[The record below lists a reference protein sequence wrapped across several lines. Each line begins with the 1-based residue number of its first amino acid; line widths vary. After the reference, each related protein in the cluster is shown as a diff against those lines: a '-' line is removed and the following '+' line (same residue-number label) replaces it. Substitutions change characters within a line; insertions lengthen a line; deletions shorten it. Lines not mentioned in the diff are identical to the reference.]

1 MWDQN
6 VFNLDSKNNQSG
18 SQNQKPKTRLQQL
31 NFILAL
37 VGLIFYP
44 FVMVGAIISVPIF
57 YAFQLDKKKHGA
69 STFYVPALY
78 SWQKKIWLGA
88 ILLFLVNGFL
98 FAKVMPEAYFSAYEF
113 FPLNLIGSPL
123 TFGWSTIPPLI
134 LNGLFFACCI
144 VSMFIFTNK
153 QRIESSETRRRRIK
167 ESTDYLER
175 RRERFANSAKLN
187 DKYEEIIQNSNAE
200 EYQHVLKSAFIGA
213 DEYGKDV
220 WLPCKELNQH
230 AVIFGSTGTGK
241 TTLLKNLFD
250 YGARI
255 NAPMLIIDGKGSPDT
270 RIAVEEFAKK
280 HHRKIHVFTDE
291 HDLRYNPIKYGNSI
305 VIRDKLISMAKTEST
320 YYSTGAE
327 KLLQMTVQLM
337 DQVSSLDRNFP
348 TLSKLFDPKY
358 VLEVFNQQIDWEHLN
373 YDDLYKK
380 KKAFFDSLM
389 EKTQQE
395 QGKKEMKTKKVEKEK
410 ENDKEGVDEL
420 QPRGRLA
427 VRQKQLET
435 APEQGAVMKDMF
447 AKLPL
452 YQRLKLVKYLLP
464 EGLASLFFDLLES
477 YEASENGVF
486 QLYLQADNL
495 RSNVDLLLKSEIGY
509 LFDTSECEGNELDLM
524 SVDANNEIVYV
535 SLDGLIYKEFIES
548 LAHFFI
554 GEINFLASYRYKSA
568 ARNTEKDGEDDVL
581 KPFFLFCDEPSTYL
595 SENFMDTV
603 NKTRGAGIHTIFSPQ
618 TITDLTLKHEK
629 LDKILIGNSNTFFI
643 GRMND
648 PEEAEYTAKLLG
660 TFTDVELTEVTQQ
673 EEGYGNMNNVNW
685 KGEKGTKREVSV
697 FKIHPDTIKELKQG
711 EFIMYRKA
719 STEYEEPRKVYIRQ
733 P

>member
-6 VFNLDSKNNQSG
+6 LFNLESKNKQNG

-31 NFILAL
+31 NFILAI
-37 VGLIFYP
+37 VGVVFYP
-44 FVMVGAIISVPIF
+44 FVIAGAIIAAPVF
-57 YAFQLDKKKHGA
+57 YFFQLDKKKHGA
-69 STFYVPALY
+69 STSYVPALY
-78 SWQKKIWLGA
+78 SWQKIIWLGGFV
-88 ILLFLVNGFL
+88 LFLVNGFL
-98 FAKVMPEAYFSAYEF
+98 FAKVIPEAYFSAYEF
-113 FPLNLIGSPL
+113 FPLNLMGSPL

-187 DKYEEIIQNSNAE
+187 DKYEEIIQNSNSE
-200 EYQHVLKSAFIGA
+200 EFQNVLKSAFIGS

-270 RIAVEEFAKK
+270 RIAVEEFAEK
-280 HHRKIHVFTDE
+280 HNRKIHVFTDE
-291 HDLRYNPIKYGNSI
+291 HDVRYNPIKYGNSI

-327 KLLQMTVQLM
+327 KLLQLTIQLM
-337 DQVSSLDRNFP
+337 DQVVTLNRDFP
-348 TLSKLFDPKY
+348 TLSNLFNPKY

-373 YDDLYKK
+373 YDELYKK
-380 KKAFFDSLM
+380 QKAFFDGM
-389 EKTQQE
+389 IEKAEQT
-395 QGKKEMKTKKVEKEK
+395 QGKKEKKDEKEK
-410 ENDKEGVDEL
+410 EAEVKDVVP
-420 QPRGRLA
+420 QARGRLA
-427 VRQKQLET
+427 VRQKQLES
-435 APEQGAVMKDMF
+435 APGQAEVIKSMF

-452 YQRLKLVKYLLP
+452 YQRIKFVKYLLP
-464 EGLASLFFDLLES
+464 KGLASLFFDLLES

-495 RSNVDLLLKSEIGY
+495 RSNVDLLLKSEIGH
-509 LFDTSECEGNELDLM
+509 LFDTSNCGSNELDLM

-535 SLDGLIYKEFIES
+535 ALDGLIYKEFIES

-568 ARNTEKDGEDDVL
+568 ARNAGKEGEDGLL

-660 TFTDVELTEVTQQ
+660 TFTDIELTEVTQQ

>member
-6 VFNLDSKNNQSG
+6 IFNLGSKNQQNG

-31 NFILAL
+31 NFIIAV
-37 VGLIFYP
+37 VGFVFYP
-44 FVMVGAIISVPIF
+44 FVIAGAVISMPVF
-57 YAFQLDKKKHGA
+57 YYFQLDKKKHGA
-69 STFYVPALY
+69 STSYVPALY
-78 SWQKKIWLGA
+78 SWQKKIWLIGF
-88 ILLFLVNGFL
+88 IFLLINSAL
-98 FAKVMPEAYFSAYEF
+98 FVKVIPESYFSAYEF
-113 FPLNLIGSPL
+113 FPLSQIGSPL
-123 TFGWSTIPPLI
+123 KFGWTTIMPLI

-153 QRIESSETRRRRIK
+153 QRIESAETRRRRIK

-175 RRERFANSAKLN
+175 RRDRFANSAKLN
-187 DKYEEIIQNSNAE
+187 DKYKEIIQNSNSE
-200 EYQHVLKSAFIGA
+200 GIQNVLKSAFIGS

-280 HHRKIHVFTDE
+280 HNRKINVFTDE

-305 VIRDKLISMAKTEST
+305 VIRDKLISLAKTEST

-327 KLLQMTVQLM
+327 KLLQLTVQLM
-337 DQVSSLDRNFP
+337 DQVSTLDRNFP

-358 VLEVFNQQIDWEHLN
+358 VLEMFNQQIDWESVN
-373 YDDLYKK
+373 YDELYKK
-380 KKAFFDSLM
+380 KKGFFDSLM
-389 EKTQQE
+389 EKTKQE
-395 QGKKEMKTKKVEKEK
+395 QSKNEKKTKKADEVKEK
-410 ENDKEGVDEL
+410 EAES

-427 VRQKQLET
+427 VRQKQLES
-435 APEQGAVMKDMF
+435 APEQAEVIKAMF

-452 YQRLKLVKYLLP
+452 YQRIKFVKYLLP

-477 YEASENGVF
+477 YEASEHGVF

-509 LFDTSECEGNELDLM
+509 LFDTSECKGNELDLM

-535 SLDGLIYKEFIES
+535 ALDGLIYKEFIES

-568 ARNTEKDGEDDVL
+568 ARNAGKEGEDGEL

-660 TFTDVELTEVTQQ
+660 TFTDIELTEVTEQ
-673 EEGYGNMNNVNW
+673 EEGYGSMNNVNW

>member
-1 MWDQN
+1 M
-6 VFNLDSKNNQSG
+6 FNLESKNKQNG

-31 NFILAL
+31 NFILAI
-37 VGLIFYP
+37 VGVVFYP
-44 FVMVGAIISVPIF
+44 FVIAGAIIAAPVF
-57 YAFQLDKKKHGA
+57 YFFQLDKKKHGA
-69 STFYVPALY
+69 STSYVPALY
-78 SWQKKIWLGA
+78 SWQKIIWLGGFV
-88 ILLFLVNGFL
+88 LFLVNGFL
-98 FAKVMPEAYFSAYEF
+98 FAKVIPEAYFSAYEF
-113 FPLNLIGSPL
+113 FPLNLMGSPL

-187 DKYEEIIQNSNAE
+187 DKYEEIIQNSNSE
-200 EYQHVLKSAFIGA
+200 EFQNVLKSAFIGS

-270 RIAVEEFAKK
+270 RIAVEEFAEK
-280 HHRKIHVFTDE
+280 HNRKIHVFTDE
-291 HDLRYNPIKYGNSI
+291 HDVRYNPIKYGNSI

-327 KLLQMTVQLM
+327 KLLQLTIQLM
-337 DQVSSLDRNFP
+337 DQVVTLNRDFP
-348 TLSKLFDPKY
+348 TLSNLFNPKY

-373 YDDLYKK
+373 YDELYKK
-380 KKAFFDSLM
+380 QKAFFDGM
-389 EKTQQE
+389 IEKAEQT
-395 QGKKEMKTKKVEKEK
+395 QGKKEKKDEKEK
-410 ENDKEGVDEL
+410 EAEVKDVVP
-420 QPRGRLA
+420 QARGRLA
-427 VRQKQLET
+427 VRQKQLES
-435 APEQGAVMKDMF
+435 APGQAEVIKSMF

-452 YQRLKLVKYLLP
+452 YQRIKFVKYLLP
-464 EGLASLFFDLLES
+464 KGLASLFFDLLES

-495 RSNVDLLLKSEIGY
+495 RSNVDLLLKSEIGH
-509 LFDTSECEGNELDLM
+509 LFDTSNCGSNELDLM

-535 SLDGLIYKEFIES
+535 ALDGLIYKEFIES

-568 ARNTEKDGEDDVL
+568 ARNAGKEGEDGVL

-660 TFTDVELTEVTQQ
+660 TFTDIELTEVTQQ

>member
-6 VFNLDSKNNQSG
+6 LFNLDSKNNQSG

-44 FVMVGAIISVPIF
+44 FVIVGAIISVPIF

-98 FAKVMPEAYFSAYEF
+98 FGKVMPEAYFSAYEF

-410 ENDKEGVDEL
+410 EKDKEGEDEL

>member
-6 VFNLDSKNNQSG
+6 LFNLESKNKQNG

-31 NFILAL
+31 NFILAI
-37 VGLIFYP
+37 VGVVFYP
-44 FVMVGAIISVPIF
+44 FVITGAIIAAPVF
-57 YAFQLDKKKHGA
+57 YFFQLDKKKHGA
-69 STFYVPALY
+69 STSYVPALY
-78 SWQKKIWLGA
+78 SWQKKIWLGGFV
-88 ILLFLVNGFL
+88 LFLVNGFL
-98 FAKVMPEAYFSAYEF
+98 FAKVIPEAYFSAYEF

-187 DKYEEIIQNSNAE
+187 DKYEEIIQNSDSE
-200 EYQHVLKSAFIGA
+200 EFQNVLKSAFIGS

-250 YGARI
+250 YGSRI

-270 RIAVEEFAKK
+270 RIAVEEFATK
-280 HHRKIHVFTDE
+280 HNRKINVFTDE

-327 KLLQMTVQLM
+327 KLLQMTIQLM
-337 DQVSSLDRNFP
+337 DQVSTLDRNFP
-348 TLSKLFDPKY
+348 TLSKLFNPQY
-358 VLEVFNQQIDWEHLN
+358 VLEVFNQQIDWESVN
-373 YDDLYKK
+373 YDELYKK
-380 KKAFFDSLM
+380 KKGFFDSLM
-389 EKTQQE
+389 EKTKQE
-395 QGKKEMKTKKVEKEK
+395 QSKNEKKTKKADEVKEK
-410 ENDKEGVDEL
+410 EAES

-427 VRQKQLET
+427 VRQKQLES
-435 APEQGAVMKDMF
+435 APEQAEVIKAMF

-452 YQRLKLVKYLLP
+452 YQRIKFVKYLLP

-509 LFDTSECEGNELDLM
+509 LFDTSECKGNELDLM

-535 SLDGLIYKEFIES
+535 ALDGLIYKEFIES

-568 ARNTEKDGEDDVL
+568 ARNAGKEGENGEL

-660 TFTDVELTEVTQQ
+660 TFTDIELTEVTQQ

>member
-6 VFNLDSKNNQSG
+6 LFNLESKNKQNG

-31 NFILAL
+31 NFILAI
-37 VGLIFYP
+37 VGVVFYP
-44 FVMVGAIISVPIF
+44 FVIAGAIIAAPVF
-57 YAFQLDKKKHGA
+57 YFFQLDKKKHGA
-69 STFYVPALY
+69 STSYVPALY
-78 SWQKKIWLGA
+78 SWQKIIWLGGFV
-88 ILLFLVNGFL
+88 LFLVNGFL
-98 FAKVMPEAYFSAYEF
+98 FAKVIPEAYFSAYEF
-113 FPLNLIGSPL
+113 FPLNLMGSPL

-187 DKYEEIIQNSNAE
+187 DKYEEIIQNSNSE
-200 EYQHVLKSAFIGA
+200 EFQNVLKSAFIGS

-270 RIAVEEFAKK
+270 RIAVEEFAEK
-280 HHRKIHVFTDE
+280 HNRKIHVFTDE
-291 HDLRYNPIKYGNSI
+291 HDVRYNPIKYGNSI

-327 KLLQMTVQLM
+327 KLLQLTIQLM
-337 DQVSSLDRNFP
+337 DQVVTLNRDFP
-348 TLSKLFDPKY
+348 TLSNLFNPKY

-373 YDDLYKK
+373 YDELYKK
-380 KKAFFDSLM
+380 QKAFFDGM
-389 EKTQQE
+389 IEKAEQT
-395 QGKKEMKTKKVEKEK
+395 QGKKEKKDEKEK
-410 ENDKEGVDEL
+410 EAEVKDVVP
-420 QPRGRLA
+420 QARGRLA
-427 VRQKQLET
+427 VRQKQLES
-435 APEQGAVMKDMF
+435 APGQAEVIKSMF

-452 YQRLKLVKYLLP
+452 YQRIKFVKYLLP
-464 EGLASLFFDLLES
+464 KGLASLFFDLLES
-477 YEASENGVF
+477 YEASENGVI

-495 RSNVDLLLKSEIGY
+495 RSNVDLLLKSEIGH
-509 LFDTSECEGNELDLM
+509 LFDTSNCGSNELDLM

-535 SLDGLIYKEFIES
+535 ALDGLIYKEFIES

-568 ARNTEKDGEDDVL
+568 ARNAGKEGEDGLL

-660 TFTDVELTEVTQQ
+660 TFTDIELTEVTQQ

>member
-6 VFNLDSKNNQSG
+6 LFNLDSKNNQSG

-44 FVMVGAIISVPIF
+44 FVIVGAIISVPIF

-123 TFGWSTIPPLI
+123 TFGWSTILPLI

-395 QGKKEMKTKKVEKEK
+395 QGKKEMKTKKLEKEK
-410 ENDKEGVDEL
+410 EKDKEGEDEL

>member
-6 VFNLDSKNNQSG
+6 LFNLESKNKQNG

-31 NFILAL
+31 NFILAI
-37 VGLIFYP
+37 VGVVFYP
-44 FVMVGAIISVPIF
+44 FVIAGAIIAAPVF
-57 YAFQLDKKKHGA
+57 YFFQLDKKKHGA
-69 STFYVPALY
+69 STSYVPALY
-78 SWQKKIWLGA
+78 SWQKIIWLGGFV
-88 ILLFLVNGFL
+88 LFLVNGFL
-98 FAKVMPEAYFSAYEF
+98 FAKVIPEAYFSAYEF
-113 FPLNLIGSPL
+113 FPLNLMGSPL

-187 DKYEEIIQNSNAE
+187 DKYEEIIQNSNSE
-200 EYQHVLKSAFIGA
+200 EFQNVLKSAFIGS

-270 RIAVEEFAKK
+270 RIAVEEFAEK
-280 HHRKIHVFTDE
+280 HNRKIHVFTDE
-291 HDLRYNPIKYGNSI
+291 HDVRYNPIKYGNSI

-327 KLLQMTVQLM
+327 KLLQLTIQLM
-337 DQVSSLDRNFP
+337 DQVVTLNRDFP
-348 TLSKLFDPKY
+348 TLSNLFNPKY

-373 YDDLYKK
+373 YDELYKK
-380 KKAFFDSLM
+380 QKAFFDGM
-389 EKTQQE
+389 IEKAEQT
-395 QGKKEMKTKKVEKEK
+395 QGKKEKKDEKEK
-410 ENDKEGVDEL
+410 EAEVKDVVP
-420 QPRGRLA
+420 QARGRLA
-427 VRQKQLET
+427 VRQKQLES
-435 APEQGAVMKDMF
+435 APGQAEVIKSMF

-452 YQRLKLVKYLLP
+452 YQRIKFVKYLLP
-464 EGLASLFFDLLES
+464 KGLASLFFDLLES

-495 RSNVDLLLKSEIGY
+495 RSNVDLLLKSEIGH
-509 LFDTSECEGNELDLM
+509 LFDTSNCGSNELDLM

-535 SLDGLIYKEFIES
+535 ALDGLIYKEFIES

-554 GEINFLASYRYKSA
+554 GEINFLASYRYKSV
-568 ARNTEKDGEDDVL
+568 ARNAGKEGEDGVL

-660 TFTDVELTEVTQQ
+660 TFTDIELTEVTQQ

>member
-6 VFNLDSKNNQSG
+6 LFNLESKNKQNG

-31 NFILAL
+31 NFILAI
-37 VGLIFYP
+37 VGVVFYP
-44 FVMVGAIISVPIF
+44 FVITGAIIAAPVF
-57 YAFQLDKKKHGA
+57 YFFQLDKKKHGA
-69 STFYVPALY
+69 STSYVPALY
-78 SWQKKIWLGA
+78 SWQKKIWLGGFV
-88 ILLFLVNGFL
+88 LFLVNGFL
-98 FAKVMPEAYFSAYEF
+98 FAKVIPEAYFSAYEF

-187 DKYEEIIQNSNAE
+187 DKYEEIIQNSSSE
-200 EYQHVLKSAFIGA
+200 EFQNVLKSAFIGS

-270 RIAVEEFAKK
+270 RIAVEEFAEK
-280 HHRKIHVFTDE
+280 HNRKIHVFTDE
-291 HDLRYNPIKYGNSI
+291 HDVRYNPIKYGNSI

-327 KLLQMTVQLM
+327 KLLQLTIQLM
-337 DQVSSLDRNFP
+337 DQVVTLNRDFP
-348 TLSKLFDPKY
+348 TLSNLFNPKY

-373 YDDLYKK
+373 YDELYKK
-380 KKAFFDSLM
+380 QKAFFDGM
-389 EKTQQE
+389 IEKAEQT
-395 QGKKEMKTKKVEKEK
+395 QGKKEKKDDKEK
-410 ENDKEGVDEL
+410 EAEVKDVVP
-420 QPRGRLA
+420 QARGRLA
-427 VRQKQLET
+427 VRQKQLES
-435 APEQGAVMKDMF
+435 APGQAEVIKTMF

-452 YQRLKLVKYLLP
+452 YQRIKFVKYLLP
-464 EGLASLFFDLLES
+464 KGLASLFFDLLES

-495 RSNVDLLLKSEIGY
+495 RSNVDLLLKS
-509 LFDTSECEGNELDLM
+509 
-524 SVDANNEIVYV
+524 
-535 SLDGLIYKEFIES
+535 
-548 LAHFFI
+548 
-554 GEINFLASYRYKSA
+554 
-568 ARNTEKDGEDDVL
+568 
-581 KPFFLFCDEPSTYL
+581 
-595 SENFMDTV
+595 
-603 NKTRGAGIHTIFSPQ
+603 
-618 TITDLTLKHEK
+618 
-629 LDKILIGNSNTFFI
+629 
-643 GRMND
+643 
-648 PEEAEYTAKLLG
+648 
-660 TFTDVELTEVTQQ
+660 
-673 EEGYGNMNNVNW
+673 
-685 KGEKGTKREVSV
+685 
-697 FKIHPDTIKELKQG
+697 
-711 EFIMYRKA
+711 
-719 STEYEEPRKVYIRQ
+719 
-733 P
+733 

>member
-6 VFNLDSKNNQSG
+6 LFNLESKNKQNG

-31 NFILAL
+31 NFILAI
-37 VGLIFYP
+37 VGVVFYP
-44 FVMVGAIISVPIF
+44 FVIAGAIIAAPVF
-57 YAFQLDKKKHGA
+57 YFFQLDKKKHGA
-69 STFYVPALY
+69 STSYVPALY
-78 SWQKKIWLGA
+78 SWQKIIWLGGFV
-88 ILLFLVNGFL
+88 LFLVNGFL
-98 FAKVMPEAYFSAYEF
+98 FAKVIPEAYFSAYEF
-113 FPLNLIGSPL
+113 FPLNLMGSPL
-123 TFGWSTIPPLI
+123 TFEWSTIPPLI

-187 DKYEEIIQNSNAE
+187 DKYEEIIQNSNSE
-200 EYQHVLKSAFIGA
+200 EFQNVLKSAFIGS

-270 RIAVEEFAKK
+270 RIAVEEFAEK
-280 HHRKIHVFTDE
+280 HNRKIHVFTDE
-291 HDLRYNPIKYGNSI
+291 HDVRYNPIKYGNSI

-327 KLLQMTVQLM
+327 KLLQLTIQLM
-337 DQVSSLDRNFP
+337 DQVVTLNRDFP
-348 TLSKLFDPKY
+348 TLSNLFNPKY

-373 YDDLYKK
+373 YDELYKK
-380 KKAFFDSLM
+380 QKAFFDGM
-389 EKTQQE
+389 IEKAEQT
-395 QGKKEMKTKKVEKEK
+395 QGKKEKKDEKEK
-410 ENDKEGVDEL
+410 EAEVKDVVP
-420 QPRGRLA
+420 QARGRLA
-427 VRQKQLET
+427 VRQKQLES
-435 APEQGAVMKDMF
+435 APGQAEVIKSMF

-452 YQRLKLVKYLLP
+452 YQRIKFVKYLLP
-464 EGLASLFFDLLES
+464 KGLASLFFDLLES

-495 RSNVDLLLKSEIGY
+495 RSNVDLLLKSEIGH
-509 LFDTSECEGNELDLM
+509 LFDTSNCGSNELDLM

-535 SLDGLIYKEFIES
+535 ALDGLIYKEFIES

-568 ARNTEKDGEDDVL
+568 ARNAGKEGEDGVL

-660 TFTDVELTEVTQQ
+660 TFTDIELTEVTQQ

>member
-6 VFNLDSKNNQSG
+6 LFNLESKNKQNG

-31 NFILAL
+31 NFILAI
-37 VGLIFYP
+37 VGVVFYP
-44 FVMVGAIISVPIF
+44 FVIAGAIIAAPVF
-57 YAFQLDKKKHGA
+57 YFFQLDKKKHGA
-69 STFYVPALY
+69 STSYVPALY
-78 SWQKKIWLGA
+78 SWQKIIWLGGFV
-88 ILLFLVNGFL
+88 LFLVNGFL
-98 FAKVMPEAYFSAYEF
+98 FAKVIPEAYFSAYEF
-113 FPLNLIGSPL
+113 FPLNLMGSPL
-123 TFGWSTIPPLI
+123 TFGWSTIPSLI

-144 VSMFIFTNK
+144 VSIFIFTNK

-187 DKYEEIIQNSNAE
+187 DKYEEIIQNSNSE
-200 EYQHVLKSAFIGA
+200 EFQNVLKSAFIGS

-270 RIAVEEFAKK
+270 RIAVEEFAEK
-280 HHRKIHVFTDE
+280 HNRKIHVFTDE
-291 HDLRYNPIKYGNSI
+291 HDVRYNPIKYGNSI

-327 KLLQMTVQLM
+327 KLLQLTIQLM
-337 DQVSSLDRNFP
+337 DQVVTLNRDFP
-348 TLSKLFDPKY
+348 TLSNLFNPKY

-373 YDDLYKK
+373 YDELYKK
-380 KKAFFDSLM
+380 QKAFFDGM
-389 EKTQQE
+389 IEKAEQT
-395 QGKKEMKTKKVEKEK
+395 QGKKEKKDEKEK
-410 ENDKEGVDEL
+410 EAEVKDVVP
-420 QPRGRLA
+420 QARGRLA
-427 VRQKQLET
+427 VRQKQLES
-435 APEQGAVMKDMF
+435 APGQAEVIKSMF

-452 YQRLKLVKYLLP
+452 YQRIKFVKYLLP
-464 EGLASLFFDLLES
+464 KGLASLFFDLLES

-495 RSNVDLLLKSEIGY
+495 RSNVDLLLKSEIGH
-509 LFDTSECEGNELDLM
+509 LFDTSNCGSNELDLM

-535 SLDGLIYKEFIES
+535 ALDGLIYKEFIES

-568 ARNTEKDGEDDVL
+568 ARNAGKEGEDGVL

-660 TFTDVELTEVTQQ
+660 TFTDIELTEVTQQ

>member
-6 VFNLDSKNNQSG
+6 LFNLESKNKQNG

-31 NFILAL
+31 NFILAI
-37 VGLIFYP
+37 VGVVFYP
-44 FVMVGAIISVPIF
+44 FVIAGAIIAAPVF
-57 YAFQLDKKKHGA
+57 YFFQLDKKKHGA
-69 STFYVPALY
+69 STSYVPALY
-78 SWQKKIWLGA
+78 SWQKIIWLGGFV
-88 ILLFLVNGFL
+88 LFLVNGFL
-98 FAKVMPEAYFSAYEF
+98 FAKVIPEAYFSAYEF
-113 FPLNLIGSPL
+113 FPLSLMGSPL

-187 DKYEEIIQNSNAE
+187 DKYEEIIQNSNSE
-200 EYQHVLKSAFIGA
+200 EFQNVLKSAFIGS

-270 RIAVEEFAKK
+270 RIAVEEFAEK
-280 HHRKIHVFTDE
+280 HNRKIHVFTDE
-291 HDLRYNPIKYGNSI
+291 HDVRYNPIKYGNSI

-327 KLLQMTVQLM
+327 KLLQLTIQLM
-337 DQVSSLDRNFP
+337 DQVVTLNRDFP
-348 TLSKLFDPKY
+348 TLSNLFNPKY

-373 YDDLYKK
+373 YDELYKK
-380 KKAFFDSLM
+380 QKAFFDGM
-389 EKTQQE
+389 IEKAEQT
-395 QGKKEMKTKKVEKEK
+395 QGKKEKKDEKEK
-410 ENDKEGVDEL
+410 EAEVKDIVP
-420 QPRGRLA
+420 QARGRLA
-427 VRQKQLET
+427 VRQKQLES
-435 APEQGAVMKDMF
+435 APGQAEVIKSMF

-452 YQRLKLVKYLLP
+452 YQRIKFVKYLLP
-464 EGLASLFFDLLES
+464 KGLASLFFDLLES

-495 RSNVDLLLKSEIGY
+495 RSNVDLLLKSEIGH
-509 LFDTSECEGNELDLM
+509 LFDTSNCGSNELDLM

-535 SLDGLIYKEFIES
+535 ALDGLIYKEFIES

-568 ARNTEKDGEDDVL
+568 ARNAGKEGEDGVL

-660 TFTDVELTEVTQQ
+660 TFTDIELTEVTQQ

>member
-6 VFNLDSKNNQSG
+6 LFNLESKNKQNG

-31 NFILAL
+31 NFILAI
-37 VGLIFYP
+37 VGVVFYP
-44 FVMVGAIISVPIF
+44 FVIAGAIIAAPVF
-57 YAFQLDKKKHGA
+57 YFFQLDKKKHGA
-69 STFYVPALY
+69 STSYVPALY
-78 SWQKKIWLGA
+78 SWQKIIWLGGFV
-88 ILLFLVNGFL
+88 LFLVNGFL
-98 FAKVMPEAYFSAYEF
+98 FAKVIPEAYFSAYEF
-113 FPLNLIGSPL
+113 FPLNLMGSPL

-187 DKYEEIIQNSNAE
+187 DKYEEIIQNSNSE
-200 EYQHVLKSAFIGA
+200 EFQNVLKSAFIGL

-270 RIAVEEFAKK
+270 RIAVEEFAEK
-280 HHRKIHVFTDE
+280 HNRKIHVFTDE
-291 HDLRYNPIKYGNSI
+291 HDVRYNPIKYGNSI

-327 KLLQMTVQLM
+327 KLLQLTIQLM
-337 DQVSSLDRNFP
+337 DQVVTLNRDFP
-348 TLSKLFDPKY
+348 TLSNLFNPKY

-373 YDDLYKK
+373 YDELYKK
-380 KKAFFDSLM
+380 QKAFFDGM
-389 EKTQQE
+389 IEKAEQT
-395 QGKKEMKTKKVEKEK
+395 QGKKEKKDEKEK
-410 ENDKEGVDEL
+410 EAEVKDVVP
-420 QPRGRLA
+420 QARGRLA
-427 VRQKQLET
+427 VRQKQLES
-435 APEQGAVMKDMF
+435 APGQAEVIKSMF

-452 YQRLKLVKYLLP
+452 YQRIKFVKYLLP
-464 EGLASLFFDLLES
+464 KGLASLFFDLLES

-495 RSNVDLLLKSEIGY
+495 RSNVDLLLKSEIGH
-509 LFDTSECEGNELDLM
+509 LFDTSNCGSNELDLM

-535 SLDGLIYKEFIES
+535 ALDGLIYKEFIES

-568 ARNTEKDGEDDVL
+568 ARNAGKEGEDGVL

-660 TFTDVELTEVTQQ
+660 TFTDIELTEVTQQ

>member
-6 VFNLDSKNNQSG
+6 LFNLESKNKQNG

-31 NFILAL
+31 NFILAISG
-37 VGLIFYP
+37 VIFYP
-44 FVMVGAIISVPIF
+44 FVIGGAIIAAPVF
-57 YAFQLDKKKHGA
+57 YFFQLDKKKHGA
-69 STFYVPALY
+69 STSYVPALY
-78 SWQKKIWLGA
+78 SCQKKIWLGGFV
-88 ILLFLVNGFL
+88 LFLVNGFL
-98 FAKVMPEAYFSAYEF
+98 FAKVIPEAYFSAYEF
-113 FPLNLIGSPL
+113 FPLNLMGSPL

-144 VSMFIFTNK
+144 VSMLIFTNK

-187 DKYEEIIQNSNAE
+187 DKYEEIIQNSNSE
-200 EYQHVLKSAFIGA
+200 EFQNVLKSAFIGS

-270 RIAVEEFAKK
+270 RIAVEEFAEK
-280 HHRKIHVFTDE
+280 HNRKIHVFTDE
-291 HDLRYNPIKYGNSI
+291 HDVRYNPIKYGNSI

-327 KLLQMTVQLM
+327 KLLQLTIQLM
-337 DQVSSLDRNFP
+337 DQVVTLNRDFP
-348 TLSKLFDPKY
+348 TLSNLFNPKY

-373 YDDLYKK
+373 YDELYKK
-380 KKAFFDSLM
+380 QKAFFDGM
-389 EKTQQE
+389 IEKAEQT
-395 QGKKEMKTKKVEKEK
+395 QGKKEKKGEKEK
-410 ENDKEGVDEL
+410 EAEVKDVVP
-420 QPRGRLA
+420 QARGRLA
-427 VRQKQLET
+427 VRQKQLES
-435 APEQGAVMKDMF
+435 APGQAEVIKSMF

-452 YQRLKLVKYLLP
+452 YQRIKFVKYLLP
-464 EGLASLFFDLLES
+464 KGLASLFFDLLES

-495 RSNVDLLLKSEIGY
+495 RSNVDLLLKSEIGH
-509 LFDTSECEGNELDLM
+509 LFDTSNCGSNELDLM

-535 SLDGLIYKEFIES
+535 ALDGLIYKEFIES

-568 ARNTEKDGEDDVL
+568 ARNAGKEGEDGVL

-660 TFTDVELTEVTQQ
+660 TFTDIELTEVTQQ

-697 FKIHPDTIKELKQG
+697 FKIHPDTIKELRQG

>member
-6 VFNLDSKNNQSG
+6 LFNLESKNKQNG

-31 NFILAL
+31 NFILAI
-37 VGLIFYP
+37 VGVVFYP
-44 FVMVGAIISVPIF
+44 FVITGAIIAAPVF
-57 YAFQLDKKKHGA
+57 YFFQLDKKKHGA
-69 STFYVPALY
+69 STSYVPALY
-78 SWQKKIWLGA
+78 SWQKKIWLGGFV
-88 ILLFLVNGFL
+88 LFLVNGFL
-98 FAKVMPEAYFSAYEF
+98 FAKVIPEAYFSAYEF

-187 DKYEEIIQNSNAE
+187 DKYEEIIQNSSSE
-200 EYQHVLKSAFIGA
+200 EFQNVLKSAFIGS

-270 RIAVEEFAKK
+270 RIAVEEFATK
-280 HHRKIHVFTDE
+280 HNRKINVFTDE

-327 KLLQMTVQLM
+327 KLLQMTIQLM
-337 DQVSSLDRNFP
+337 DQVNTLDRNFP
-348 TLSKLFDPKY
+348 TLSNLFNPKY
-358 VLEVFNQQIDWEHLN
+358 VLEVFSQQIDWESLN
-373 YDDLYKK
+373 YDELYKK
-380 KKAFFDSLM
+380 KKGFFDSLM
-389 EKTQQE
+389 EKTKQE
-395 QGKKEMKTKKVEKEK
+395 QSKKEKKTQKVDEVKEK
-410 ENDKEGVDEL
+410 EAES

-427 VRQKQLET
+427 VRQKQLES
-435 APEQGAVMKDMF
+435 APEQAEVIKAMF

-452 YQRLKLVKYLLP
+452 YQRIKFVKYLLP

-509 LFDTSECEGNELDLM
+509 LFDTSECKGNELDLM

-535 SLDGLIYKEFIES
+535 ALDGLIYKEFIES

-568 ARNTEKDGEDDVL
+568 ARNAGKEGEDGEL

-660 TFTDVELTEVTQQ
+660 TFTDIELTEVTQQ